1 MVKFARFS
9 RRRLM
14 NDDLRGKLQSWAETK
29 PTIKVLYVF
38 GSYARGAAQPGSDLD
53 LAFEFTGVDE
63 ADAEL
68 ICNAKAW
75 KTELTRLTGITV
87 KDLYHSTAAPV
98 RNGTAVLVFS
108 RPGDFP

>member
-1 MVKFARFS
+1 
-9 RRRLM
+9 M
-14 NDDLRGKLQSWAETK
+14 NDDLRGKLQNWAATK
-29 PTIKVLYVF
+29 PTIKALYVF

-98 RNGTAVLVFS
+98 RKGAVVLVFN
-108 RPGDFP
+108 R

>member
-1 MVKFARFS
+1 
-9 RRRLM
+9 M
-14 NDDLRGKLQSWAETK
+14 NDDLRDKLQSWAATK
-29 PTIKVLYVF
+29 PTIKALYVF

-98 RNGTAVLVFS
+98 RKGAVVLVFN
-108 RPGDFP
+108 R

>member
-1 MVKFARFS
+1 MTETNNR
-9 RRRLM
+9 
-14 NDDLRGKLQSWAETK
+14 NTDLRAKLQSWAATK
-29 PTIKVLYVF
+29 PTIKTLYVF
-38 GSYARGAAQPGSDLD
+38 GSYARGAAQPDSDLD

-63 ADAEL
+63 PDAEL

-98 RNGTAVLVFS
+98 RNHTTVLVFS
-108 RPGDFP
+108 R